1 MLARRIIELTE
12 DGYRVRFYSS
22 SSLFTS
28 EMKIRISKDNLNAEA
43 RVPYSDLRESDAKR
57 ETIIMDIL
65 DKLVMEF
72 KEEKNA

>member
-28 EMKIRISKDNLNAEA
+28 EMKIRISKDNLTTEA
-43 RVPYSDLRESDAKR
+43 RVPYSDLRESDVKR
-57 ETIIMDIL
+57 DELLTDIL

-72 KEEKNA
+72 KENKNA